1 MPQIG
6 DPQNNYARRLLV
18 DENATLRE
26 EVARL
31 RKALSQLL
39 RVIEHDELISESV
52 SYMQQARKA
61 LAPTSGHPREGE
73 ATSSGAG

>member
-1 MPQIG
+1 MPQTG

-18 DENATLRE
+18 DENATLRA

-39 RVIEHDELISESV
+39 RVIEHDELIPESM

-61 LAPTSGHPREGE
+61 LTLPKTQETP
-73 ATSSGAG
+73 

>member
-1 MPQIG
+1 VCG
-6 DPQNNYARRLLV
+6 NGSEDPSDNNELA
-18 DENATLRE
+18 ALRA

-39 RVIEHDELISESV
+39 RVIEHDELIPESM

-61 LAPTSGHPREGE
+61 LTLPKTQETP
-73 ATSSGAG
+73 

>member
-1 MPQIG
+1 MVRAEAERAG
-6 DPQNNYARRLLV
+6 AEL
-18 DENATLRE
+18 AALRA

-39 RVIEHDELISESV
+39 RVIEHDDLIPESV

-61 LAPTSGHPREGE
+61 LAPPKTQETP
-73 ATSSGAG
+73 